1 MEKDLKI
8 QAAAEDIVDALE
20 KMGRP
25 ERAAKSVYYAPT
37 SMRVLGVPVP
47 QLRAMSRALKQRYG
61 DWNGRE
67 WIALSKA
74 LVATGIFEC
83 QGLAYDLI
91 ARNRRILASVTAGD
105 LQELGKH
112 LDNWGSVDS
121 FGVGIVGVLWRK
133 GVVKDIQVT
142 RLLGSDDHW
151 QRRLGVV
158 STVALNLK
166 SRGGTGDTERT
177 LRVCEH
183 VVGDHHE
190 MIQKALSWALR
201 ELSKR
206 DPDAVREFME
216 KYRSRLAG
224 RVIREVSHKLDFGT
238 KN

>member
-1 MEKDLKI
+1 MKI
-8 QAAAEDIVDALE
+8 QAAAEEVVVALE
-20 KMGRP
+20 KLGRP
-25 ERAAKSVYYAPT
+25 ERAAKSEYYAPT

-47 QLRAMSRALKQRYG
+47 ELRVMIRALKQRYG

-67 WIALSKA
+67 WIAFSKA

-91 ARNRRILASVTAGD
+91 ARNREILASVTAGD
-105 LQELGKH
+105 LRTLGRN

-121 FGVGIVGVLWRK
+121 FGVGILGVLWRT
-133 GVVKDIQVT
+133 GVVKDGQVT
-142 RLLGSDDHW
+142 GLLGSDDHW
-151 QRRLGVV
+151 QRRLAVV

-177 LRVCEH
+177 LRVCAH
-183 VVGDHHE
+183 VVDDHHE

-206 DPDAVREFME
+206 DPEAVREFVE
-216 KYRSRLAG
+216 RHRSHLAG
-224 RVIREVSHKLDFGT
+224 RVLREVSHKLDFGT